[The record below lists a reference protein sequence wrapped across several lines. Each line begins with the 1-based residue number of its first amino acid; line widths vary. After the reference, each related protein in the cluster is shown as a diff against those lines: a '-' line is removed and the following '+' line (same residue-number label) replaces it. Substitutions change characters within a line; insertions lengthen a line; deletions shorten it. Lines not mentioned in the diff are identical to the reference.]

1 MKLNTK
7 LWVTIPSVI
16 IVGFGVLLTFHF
28 SANSEGISSN
38 QGLMSSMG
46 ISRVKENVKAPD
58 FMLKDLEGKSVQLS
72 GLLGKV
78 VLINFWTT
86 W

>member
-16 IVGFGVLLTFHF
+16 IIGFGALLAFHF
-28 SANSEGISSN
+28 NANSKDISSN
-38 QGLMSSMG
+38 QDLMSSMG

-58 FMLKDLEGKSVQLS
+58 FMLRDLEGKSVQLS

>member
-1 MKLNTK
+1 MNTK
-7 LWVTIPSVI
+7 LWVIIPSVI
-16 IVGFGVLLTFHF
+16 IIGVGAFLAFHF
-28 SANSEGISSN
+28 NANSEDISSN
-38 QGLMSSMG
+38 QDLMSSMG

-58 FMLKDLEGKSVQLS
+58 FMLRDLEGKSVQLS
-72 GLLGKV
+72 DLLGKV